1 MLHIDDSVG
10 ALGPTAPDDIAEP
23 QVPVNK
29 SSAVQLG
36 SGCAAGLR
44 QTDEVLQA
52 ASKLVR
58 IRQLRN
64 NEKPALFTQAAFCVL
79 YADCGGKYREKLPE
93 SECVAI

>member
-1 MLHIDDSVG
+1 MLHIDDSVR

-23 QVPVNK
+23 EVPVNK

-36 SGCAAGLR
+36 SGCAAGLC

-58 IRQLRN
+58 IRQLA
-64 NEKPALFTQAAFCVL
+64 KKCTSALFTFPSSFAS
-79 YADCGGKYREKLPE
+79 YLPTLPGDINANITE
-93 SECVAI
+93 